1 MTQTIDQTTTEATET
16 TGAAEANESHQAEG
30 ISLGEALVIALD
42 GPYHDLRQD
51 VRDSL
56 TAEDVLRDPGMTLP
70 QAREWT
76 KKKLIKLAGEGWGN
90 AGYPVNGSKGNAAL
104 GVVSFESLAYGDLS
118 LTIKGGVQFGLWGG
132 AVEALGTQEQVDA
145 WLPDIIATKHL
156 GCFAM
161 TELGHGSDVQNL
173 ETTLTYDAETDEI
186 VVNSPTPTA
195 TKAYIG
201 NAGKHGRSAATFG
214 QLWVGGKC
222 HGIHCVVV
230 PIRDKAGKDLPGIT
244 TADHGHKG
252 GLQGVDNGMITYDN
266 VRVPRTN
273 LLAKFGGIDEDGA
286 YVSSIENENRR
297 FFTMLGTLVRGRV
310 CVGAAGALAGRRALS
325 IATRYALQR
334 RQFPMPGT
342 DEAILLLDYAAHQR
356 RLFPWIAQA
365 YALGFAHNDLMALLI
380 ECREGTPTE
389 ARQRELESR
398 AAGLKVAETRFAN
411 DVCQVARE
419 ACGGAGFMA
428 ENYLTLLRA
437 DVDIFATF
445 EGDNTVL
452 QQLVAKGLLVGYKEG
467 WTGLDRRETILKTA
481 DMVGRMVIEITQ
493 ARTLTDRLVAAARRQ
508 TGEASIL
515 DRSWHALMFEERES
529 HVLESLAARMQA
541 ATKAPDKFAAMN
553 ALQDHMIYAARV
565 HTERIILESFIGGI
579 AATQDAGA
587 KRVLNKL
594 CDLYAV
600 SNLCDDRGWFLEH
613 SRMSN
618 ARAKSLVKMVD
629 QLCSELRPDALAI
642 VEGLGMPE
650 HLLGAAFLASKE

>member
-1 MTQTIDQTTTEATET
+1 MTQTIDRPETQT
-16 TGAAEANESHQAEG
+16 AASDRP
-30 ISLGEALVIALD
+30 LGEALMVALD

-56 TAEDVLRDPGMTLP
+56 TADDLLRDPGMTMP

-76 KKKLIKLAGEGWGN
+76 KKKLVKLAGEGWGN
-90 AGYPVNGSKGNAAL
+90 AGYPVNDSKGDAAL

-132 AVEALGTQEQVDA
+132 AIEGLGTEEQVA
-145 WLPDIIATKHL
+145 FWLPDIISTKHL

-173 ETTLTYDAETDEI
+173 ETTLTYDSEIDEI
-186 VVNSPTPTA
+186 VVHSPTPTA

-201 NAGKHGRSAATFG
+201 NAAKHGRSAAVFG
-214 QLWVGGKC
+214 QLWVNGTK
-222 HGIHCVVV
+222 HGIHCAVV
-230 PIRDKAGKDLPGIT
+230 PIRDRAGKDLPGVT

-252 GLQGVDNGMITYDN
+252 GLQGVDNGMITFDS

-273 LLAKFGGIDEDGA
+273 LLAKFGHIDETGT
-286 YVSSIENENRR
+286 YVSTIENENRR

-334 RQFPMPGT
+334 RQFPKPGG
-342 DEAILLLDYAAHQR
+342 DEEILLLDYAAHQR
-356 RLFPWIAQA
+356 RLLPWIAQA

-380 ECREGTPTE
+380 ECREGNPTE

-411 DVCQVARE
+411 DVCQIARE

-428 ENYLTLLRA
+428 ENYLTLLRS

-467 WTGLDRRETILKTA
+467 WTGLDRRETFVKTA
-481 DMVGRMVIEITQ
+481 DMVGRMVVEFTQ

-508 TGEASIL
+508 SGEASIL
-515 DRSWHALMFEERES
+515 DRSWHALMFEEREK

-541 ATKAPDKFAAMN
+541 AAKASDRFAAIN

-565 HTERIILESFIGGI
+565 HTDRIVLESFIGGI
-579 AATQDAGA
+579 EATADPQA
-587 KRVLNKL
+587 KQVLNRL

-600 SNLCDDRGWFLEH
+600 SSLAGDRGWFVEH
-613 SRMSN
+613 GRMS
-618 ARAKSLVKMVD
+618 AGRSKALVTMVD
-629 QLCSELRPDALAI
+629 QLCARLRPDALAI
-642 VEGLGMPE
+642 VEGLGMPL
-650 HLLGAAFLASKE
+650 HLLGAAFLDSAK

>member
-1 MTQTIDQTTTEATET
+1 MTQTIDRPVRSTTS
-16 TGAAEANESHQAEG
+16 AAP
-30 ISLGEALVIALD
+30 LGEALVVALD
-42 GPYHDLRQD
+42 GPYHALRQN

-56 TAEDVLRDPGMTLP
+56 TADDLLRDPAMTMA
-70 QAREWT
+70 QAREWV
-76 KKKLIKLAGEGWGN
+76 KKTLVRLAGQGWGN
-90 AGYPVNGSKGNAAL
+90 AGYPVNGSKGDAAL

-132 AVEALGTQEQVDA
+132 AIEGLGTEEQVA
-145 WLPDIIATKHL
+145 QWLPDIIATKHL

-173 ETTLTYDAETDEI
+173 ETTLTYDPDTDEI
-186 VVNSPTPTA
+186 VVNSPTPSA

-201 NAGKHGRSAATFG
+201 NAAKHGRSAATFG
-214 QLWVGGKC
+214 QLWVNGQR
-222 HGIHCVVV
+222 HGIHCVIV

-244 TADHGHKG
+244 TGDHGHKG
-252 GLQGVDNGMITYDN
+252 GLLGVDNGLITYDN

-273 LLAKFGGIDEDGA
+273 LLAKFGGIDETGT
-286 YVSSIENENRR
+286 YVSTIENENRR

-334 RQFPMPGT
+334 RQFPKPGAS
-342 DEAILLLDYAAHQR
+342 EEILLLDYAAHQR

-365 YALGFAHNDLMALLI
+365 YALGFAHNELMGLLI
-380 ECREGTPTE
+380 ECREGNPTE

-428 ENYLTLLRA
+428 ENQLTLLRS

-467 WTGLDRRETILKTA
+467 WTGLDRRETFVKTA

-493 ARTLTDRLVAAARRQ
+493 ARTITDRLVAAARRQ
-508 TGEASIL
+508 SGEASIL
-515 DRSWHALMFEERES
+515 DRSWHALMFDEREK

-541 ATKAPDKFAAMN
+541 ATKATDRFAAIN

-565 HTERIILESFIGGI
+565 HTDRLVLESFVGGI
-579 AATQDAGA
+579 EATKDPDA

-600 SNLCDDRGWFLEH
+600 SNLAADRGWFLEH
-613 SRMSN
+613 GRMS
-618 ARAKSLVKMVD
+618 AGRSKALVTMID
-629 QLCSELRPDALAI
+629 QLCAELRPDALAI
-642 VEGLGMPE
+642 VEGLGIPE
-650 HLLGAAFLASKE
+650 RLLGAAMLEPAE